1 MLDYRQY
8 QNHPG
13 QLFLYSCWAAA
24 MAIAFLEKE
33 MLSISN
39 IKSAF
44 RGIFK
49 YPEMSLKSDELG
61 VNFSYDF
68 I

>member
-1 MLDYRQY
+1 
-8 QNHPG
+8 
-13 QLFLYSCWAAA
+13 